1 MGSKCPRKCKYVER
15 STIFPISQR
24 ISIESS
30 RPEDNENN
38 ETEADPEK
46 REAVQKNS
54 TESASVQA
62 KMSLDLIVEQL
73 KHEISLKDIEDKEQS
88 VPTTEEEAAEPKDFF
103 ETAFEEGPKVVEHEE
118 RGATTDEDE
127 ETTDAADVN
136 VVSMNLEKFE
146 TEERETIDRQEE
158 EETISPREPAD
169 ETYERKEENLYGLIR
184 SMIAAEVKRYEERE
198 RQLLRKV
205 RSDTTDVGGSEDA
218 SGETEKEEDEDET
231 RKISKRLSVEND
243 MVTENRLERD
253 NDDVGFTSMF
263 VIGPKKSS
271 DSFEERKINEGG
283 NTSTKDDDKN
293 EEEEEEGGFKDR
305 ETQTERVHTIHAARS
320 CPLRKRCIYR
330 FFFADPHNR
339 AELFG
344 WIHRKASDNLI
355 YEKGK
360 ASGSPSYVPLTERLT
375 NFGPASSLPEFPRIR
390 PIGEKYPTLRISNST
405 TRRTTPSGLAEKE
418 EPADG

>member
-1 MGSKCPRKCKYVER
+1 MGSKCPRKCK
-15 STIFPISQR
+15 
-24 ISIESS
+24 
-30 RPEDNENN
+30 PEDNENN
-38 ETEADPEK
+38 EAEADPEK
-46 REAVQKNS
+46 REVVQRNS

-73 KHEISLKDIEDKEQS
+73 KREISLKDIEDEEQS
-88 VPTTEEEAAEPKDFF
+88 VSATEGAAEPKDLF
-103 ETAFEEGPKVVEHEE
+103 ESAFEEGPKVVEHEDE
-118 RGATTDEDE
+118 DEGEDE

-136 VVSMNLEKFE
+136 AVSMNLEKFE

-158 EETISPREPAD
+158 EEETISPREP
-169 ETYERKEENLYGLIR
+169 
-184 SMIAAEVKRYEERE
+184 
-198 RQLLRKV
+198 
-205 RSDTTDVGGSEDA
+205 
-218 SGETEKEEDEDET
+218 
-231 RKISKRLSVEND
+231 VEND

-253 NDDVGFTSMF
+253 NDDVGFASMF

-271 DSFEERKINEGG
+271 DSSEERKINEGG
-283 NTSTKDDDKN
+283 NTSTKDDDKDEE

-330 FFFADPHNR
+330 FFFADPRNR

-360 ASGSPSYVPLTERLT
+360 ASGSPSYVPLTER
-375 NFGPASSLPEFPRIR
+375 FRWRYVEPRKAR
-390 PIGEKYPTLRISNST
+390 
-405 TRRTTPSGLAEKE
+405 
-418 EPADG
+418 